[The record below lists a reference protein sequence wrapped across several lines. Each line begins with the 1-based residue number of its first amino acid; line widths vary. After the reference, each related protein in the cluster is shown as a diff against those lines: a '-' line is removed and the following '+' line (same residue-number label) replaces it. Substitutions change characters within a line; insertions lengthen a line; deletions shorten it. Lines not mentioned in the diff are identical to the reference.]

1 MGERSNRVHVLDID
15 GRPTLAFHAVS
26 QSEARQLT
34 KEAWLKDD
42 LLELRSGG
50 LPLWKEGS
58 AMSTRTAT
66 DEENA
71 AFEVGEKEAAA
82 VDELTLVYL
91 VAIDEQAPPTQ

>member
-1 MGERSNRVHVLDID
+1 MGGRGNRVHVLEID
-15 GRPTLAFHAVS
+15 GRPILAFHAVS

-42 LLELRSGG
+42 LLELRWDG
-50 LPLWKEGS
+50 LRLWNEGS
-58 AMSTRTAT
+58 AMSTRMAT

-71 AFEVGEKEAAA
+71 AFEAGEKEAAA

-91 VAIDEQAPPTQ
+91 VAIDE